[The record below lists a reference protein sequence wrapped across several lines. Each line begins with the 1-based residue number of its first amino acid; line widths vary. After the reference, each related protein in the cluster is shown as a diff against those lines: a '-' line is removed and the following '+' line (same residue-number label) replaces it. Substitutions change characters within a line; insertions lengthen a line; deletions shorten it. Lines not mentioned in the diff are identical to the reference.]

1 MVPTADATF
10 IVNLYN
16 HVCVFSIEEPDY
28 DVLNSP
34 AHGILVDTFL
44 GLALDDRTYVRY
56 SVGMVIET
64 ETDVAVLTARL
75 RVVDR
80 ALARLTAQR
89 FRLLARIDQL
99 LNPDGDNGRVAA
111 SAVAQVSRCS
121 PAQASGELVLAR
133 RLAQLPAVSDAFARG
148 EVSTGQIGAVAMIA
162 SPGDEHRA
170 LELAKTASSATLER
184 EAAARRKDLFEQR
197 QHAQQRRFV
206 SFKPSADQTSITMI
220 ARGPWAETSM
230 LQQRLEKIAAQ
241 LEKGAGT
248 AKSPFSTRMYD
259 AALMIL
265 ARATIPTPTGDA
277 TVSPRVTSTRL
288 DTRNG
293 SPTRSAGSVA
303 VLERDDAPYPG
314 TETNDR
320 LFFDDP
326 DEPFPHTT
334 NPTVIVT
341 RADTKIV
348 VHYDARTG
356 IVNYQ
361 NGPPLDH
368 PRLTAL
374 LCDASLEVIHYDNAT
389 PNGIITT
396 QRTKTDRQA
405 RYLAHRD
412 GPCRVPGCAGIGYTH
427 AHHLTPASTLPDTT
441 ETAGLINLCNYN
453 HNEHHDGK
461 LTITGNPEGTITFT
475 WTDGRTAHS
484 TAPTNRTRRHEQT
497 QP

>member
-1 MVPTADATF
+1 
-10 IVNLYN
+10 
-16 HVCVFSIEEPDY
+16 
-28 DVLNSP
+28 
-34 AHGILVDTFL
+34 
-44 GLALDDRTYVRY
+44 
-56 SVGMVIET
+56 MVIET
-64 ETDVAVLTARL
+64 ETDVAVLAARL
-75 RVVDR
+75 FVVDH
-80 ALARLTAQR
+80 ALARLSAQR

-121 PAQASGELVLAR
+121 PAQAAGELVLAR

-197 QHAQQRRFV
+197 QHAEQRRFV

-220 ARGPWAETSM
+220 ARGPWAETSI

-259 AALMIL
+259 ALMIL
-265 ARATIPTPTGDA
+265 ARATIPTPTGESA
-277 TVSPRVTSTRL
+277 TGSPRVVSTRL

-303 VLERDDAPYPG
+303 VLERDDAPFPDAG
-314 TETNDR
+314 TETEPGSGIDNETDDR
-320 LFFDDP
+320 LYFDDP

-396 QRTKTDRQA
+396 QRTRTDRQA

-484 TAPTNRTRRHEQT
+484 TAPTKT
-497 QP
+497 